1 MESEANDI
9 NVKHNTREEHISK
22 RLLDSLQTPEKQSTQ
37 QERTEKEER
46 KGENGVTEK
55 NVPAKPTYNV
65 FSPGNSPYNPNL
77 GDMKMKLKLLQGEG
91 SGNDDEVVD
100 PQDTLKEK
108 CGQNNECAKLAETL
122 NECNDRVNSK
132 EKTNET
138 CEQELYDFVECVAAC
153 VAKDLFKFL
162 K

>member
-1 MESEANDI
+1 MESEASNI
-9 NVKHNTREEHISK
+9 NVKHNLCEEHSSK
-22 RLLDSLQTPEKQSTQ
+22 RLLDGLQTPEKQSTQ
-37 QERTEKEER
+37 LERTEKQER
-46 KGENGVTEK
+46 KGENGASEK
-55 NVPAKPTYNV
+55 MVPAKPTYV
-65 FSPGNSPYNPNL
+65 FSPGNSPSSPDI

-108 CGQNNECAKLAETL
+108 CGQSNDCAKLAEIL

-153 VAKDLFKFL
+153 VSKDLFKFL